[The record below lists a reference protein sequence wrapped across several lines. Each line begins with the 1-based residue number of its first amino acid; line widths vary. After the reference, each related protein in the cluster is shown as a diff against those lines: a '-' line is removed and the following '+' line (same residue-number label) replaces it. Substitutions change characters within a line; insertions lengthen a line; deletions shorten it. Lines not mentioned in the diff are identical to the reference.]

1 MIDVCPYP
9 RPDAKNVTSLEG
21 LLYFVW
27 EREAVRVAKEGDWPL
42 DQLTNDPVLK
52 KYKFTNIRR
61 RDDRVSQWII
71 EHLIQPNVGN
81 KNLWFTLLIARL
93 INWPPTL
100 QALLDMNVIPCAPN
114 PLHSGRTFNAAE
126 FSRVIE
132 ELKADKTKVYSG
144 AYMVYPTKMDV
155 GGNKSSAI
163 AKHIIGDVIKNCESI
178 YDSIWECGEPSI
190 ERFVEALSQCF
201 GLSTFMAGQVA
212 ADLTYCEHLSGA
224 VDLYTYAPIGPG
236 SSRGLNYLKGRRPF
250 ASWGQK
256 DFNAALIEIRD
267 QIVEQLHIEDM
278 TLHDVQN
285 VMCEFS
291 KYCRCVLNE
300 GVPKT
305 IYKPEELF

>member
-9 RPDAKNVTSLEG
+9 RPDAKNVTSVEG

-27 EREAVRVAKEGDWPL
+27 EREAVRVAKEGGWPL

-71 EHLIQPNVGN
+71 DHLIQPAVDTGDEH
-81 KNLWFTLLIARL
+81 LWFTLLIARL

-100 QALLDMNVIPCAPN
+100 QALLHEQVIPCAPEN
-114 PLHSGRTFNAAE
+114 FDAE
-126 FSRVIE
+126 LFSVTIE
-132 ELKADKTKVYSG
+132 ALKANDTKVYSG

-163 AKHIIGDVIKNCESI
+163 AKHIIGDVIKNA
-178 YDSIWECGEPSI
+178 DSVHMSLWAGEQTVQA
-190 ERFVEALSQCF
+190 FVAALSQCF

-212 ADLTYCEHLSGA
+212 ADLTYTGMDFE
-224 VDLYTYAPIGPG
+224 DLYTYAPIGPG

-250 ASWGQK
+250 ASWGQGG
-256 DFNAALIEIRD
+256 FNKALIEIRD

>member
-1 MIDVCPYP
+1 MIDVCPYK
-9 RPDAKNVTSLEG
+9 RPDERTVTSLEG

-27 EREAVRVAKEGDWPL
+27 EREAVRVAKEGGWPV
-42 DQLTNDPVLK
+42 DSLTNDPVLK

-61 RDDRVSQWII
+61 EDDRVSKWII
-71 EHLIQPNVGN
+71 EHLIEPRYDDSS
-81 KNLWFTLLIARL
+81 LWFTLLIARL

-100 QALLDMNVIPCAPN
+100 QTLMHERVIPCSPDE
-114 PLHSGRTFNAAE
+114 FDAE
-126 FSRVIE
+126 LFSVTIE
-132 ELKADKTKVYSG
+132 ALKGDGVKVYSG

-163 AKHIIGDVIKNCESI
+163 AKHIIGDVIKHSTDI
-178 YDSIWECGEPSI
+178 HSALWGEKPTVAG
-190 ERFVEALSQCF
+190 FVEALSQCF

-212 ADLTYCEHLSGA
+212 ADLTYCPHLSGA
-224 VDLYTYAPIGPG
+224 SDLFTYAPIGPG

-250 ASWGQK
+250 ASWGQA
-256 DFNAALIEIRD
+256 DFNTALIEVR
-267 QIVEQLHIEDM
+267 EAIEKHLDIQDM

>member
-1 MIDVCPYP
+1 MIDVCPYK
-9 RPDAKNVTSLEG
+9 RPDERTVTSLEG

-27 EREAVRVAKEGDWPL
+27 EREAIRIAKEGGWPV
-42 DQLTNDPVLK
+42 DSLTNDPVLK

-61 RDDRVSQWII
+61 ENDRVSKWII
-71 EHLIQPNVGN
+71 EHLIQPNEQDR
-81 KNLWFTLLIARL
+81 NLWLTLLIARL

-114 PLHSGRTFNAAE
+114 PLHKGRVFNAEE
-126 FSRVIE
+126 FSRVVE
-132 ELKADKTKVYSG
+132 SLKEDGGKVYSG
-144 AYMVYPTKMDV
+144 AYMTFPGKQGYA
-155 GGNKSSAI
+155 NKSEFLAH
-163 AKHIIGDVIKNCESI
+163 AVIGDVVKNAESI
-178 YDSIWECGEPSI
+178 YDSLWECGPPSVA
-190 ERFVEALSQCF
+190 RFVEALSQCF

-212 ADLTYCEHLSGA
+212 ADLSYAEGHLDDA
-224 VDLYTYAPIGPG
+224 EDLFTYAPIGPG
-236 SSRGLNYLKGRRPF
+236 SSRGLNYLKNRRPF
-250 ASWGQK
+250 ASWGQA
-256 DFNAALIEIRD
+256 DFNKALIEVR
-267 QIVEQLHIEDM
+267 EAIEDKLDIQDM

>member
-1 MIDVCPYP
+1 MIDVCPYK
-9 RPDAKNVTSLEG
+9 RPDERTVTSLEG

-27 EREAVRVAKEGDWPL
+27 EREAIRVAKEGGWPVNA
-42 DQLTNDPVLK
+42 LTNDPVLK

-71 EHLIQPNVGN
+71 EHLIKPNAASED
-81 KNLWFTLLIARL
+81 LWFTLLIARI

-100 QALLDMNVIPCAPN
+100 QALLHEKVIPCAPED
-114 PLHSGRTFNAAE
+114 FDAE
-126 FSRVIE
+126 LFSVTIE
-132 ELKADKTKVYSG
+132 ALKANGTKVYSG

-163 AKHIIGDVIKNCESI
+163 AKHILGGVIERAE
-178 YDSIWECGEPSI
+178 DIWCSLNHPDADPSV
-190 ERFVEALSQCF
+190 ERFVESLSKCF

-212 ADLTYCEHLSGA
+212 ADLTYGDIEFEDIYS
-224 VDLYTYAPIGPG
+224 YAPIGPG

-250 ASWGQK
+250 ASWGQG
-256 DFNAALIEIRD
+256 DFNNALIDIHHEIEEHLD
-267 QIVEQLHIEDM
+267 IKDM

>member
-27 EREAVRVAKEGDWPL
+27 EREAVRVAKEGGWPL

-71 EHLIQPNVGN
+71 DHLIEPNKADEG
-81 KNLWFTLLIARL
+81 LWFTLLIARL

-100 QALLDMNVIPCAPN
+100 QALLHEQVIPCAPEN
-114 PLHSGRTFNAAE
+114 FDAE
-126 FSRVIE
+126 LFSVTIE
-132 ELKADKTKVYSG
+132 ALKANDTKVYSG

-163 AKHIIGDVIKNCESI
+163 AKHILGGVVERAED
-178 YDSIWECGEPSI
+178 IWCSLNRPDADPSI
-190 ERFVEALSQCF
+190 ERFVEALSKCF

-212 ADLTYCEHLSGA
+212 ADLTYGDTEFE
-224 VDLYTYAPIGPG
+224 DLYSYAPIGPG

-250 ASWGQK
+250 ASWGQG
-256 DFNAALIEIRD
+256 DFNNALIEIHH
-267 QIVEQLHIEDM
+267 EIEEHLDITDM